1 MRTSTA
7 FVMLCTL
14 TIHSVATACDEWAA
28 MVVSVNGYVV
38 VKDSQA
44 LHSSGATVQPDALIC
59 PGQQLEV
66 GADSRAA
73 IYLSNNSFVR
83 LDQNTVLS
91 FPSTQQAGS
100 FWVEL
105 QQGVT
110 HFISR
115 ITQRFGV
122 KTPYANAVVDG
133 TEFLVTAT
141 DSASQV
147 SVIEGQVTVAGTQ
160 VNQPEN
166 HQQATLSAGKKA
178 ILSGKADIDIIDIA
192 TTETVDWAVY
202 FPPAMFMDRLQQGAN
217 SEALAAAAGHLDQ
230 NRPDLAIETLKNL
243 INPGPRVNIALAAS
257 YLSVGNFSNARDTLR
272 GVDSAEALALQ
283 SMMSTVTN
291 DPAQALQQAQSAVRA
306 DPQALPALLA
316 LSYARQ
322 ASLDLPAAHEVARD
336 ATQRH
341 PQAVAAWIRLSETQV
356 AMGNISAASDSV
368 ANARRLDPASAA
380 TLVQS
385 GYVDLFNHRYSA
397 AEARFRQAVAKSSE
411 DPQARLGLGLVLLR
425 QGELEAGRRQLEFA
439 VSLDPARS
447 VLRSYLGR
455 AYFEEKRD
463 GDAATQWE
471 LAKQLDPQDPTAYFY
486 EGVRKLYANDP
497 IGAIDE
503 LETSRRLNDERA
515 LYRSETLLQSDAA
528 SRSAALARAY
538 DEVGY
543 DQGVLLEGWNALR
556 EDPTNSEGHR
566 LLADKYRGNSRYD
579 AARASELLQSQLWQP
594 LSAYP
599 LQPQLAETGI
609 GFVEGAGPQQPGY
622 NEYHSLFTQDG
633 VYGAVNGFG
642 GSDGT
647 WADDLVGSFLA
658 GPIAVSLGQY
668 HFESDGWRENADQE
682 QDIYSG
688 FLQWQITT
696 QTDIQLESRKMKW
709 DHGSLVPEIDEQ
721 ELGAVR
727 YEEDRETSRV
737 GIKHRFD
744 SNSALLVSYVKQDL
758 GFSNQFENDLSFSS
772 SVRDG
777 TADVYEIQY
786 AVVHD
791 YIDIIV
797 GAGKTKFLDNTDVF
811 FGLDNPSGDLF
822 ADQFDLQ
829 FDTSIEDKNDYRNA
843 YFYISA
849 AQTSRLTWFFGLDYD
864 KFEIDEYSVTANT
877 EPDVILFPLPPVVIQ
892 VTSTTSNSLTEHRN
906 QYSPK
911 LGFDYDFEWDSNIR
925 LAVFRS
931 ATTTLTNNQTI
942 KPTQILGFNQSFVD
956 EDFSDAK
963 VLALG
968 FHQDIGHDF
977 EYGIT
982 ALRRLVDYP
991 VWNSENNSTDLKNEF
1006 SDVYFESLALNQLNS
1021 VGSFLFGFK
1030 WYEKRLSDSAQIALN
1045 EPKHSETYEIPFEV
1059 TLKGSNGWLFSFNQ
1073 NFYRHQFNYET
1084 PNQSDIKRIESSW
1097 VTGVGVSK
1105 VLPGNYGKF
1114 RVGVENLLDVEK
1126 EVSNLDRSRLMYYPS
1141 RFWFCAV
1148 NLTL

>member
-1 MRTSTA
+1 VRTSTA

-503 LETSRRLNDERA
+503 LETSRHLNDERA

-682 QDIYSG
+682 QDIYAGLIQWEISPNVKVQFEHRRLNWYSG
-688 FLQWQITT
+688 YLAPELADRPESSRSRELNRDVDRLAITSKSENAFSWLISV
-696 QTDIQLESRKMKW
+696 QEVSNESEELDFYLDPDPYILKDDVRVYEFQGVTRIHKGRLTFGALFSS
-709 DHGSLVPEIDEQ
+709 DDFVERFNERLFED
-721 ELGAVR
+721 LGAGASFEVINEDSKVGSIETQSVYGYYHFDLMESVDIDFSLAYFDEVVEGDVR
-727 YEEDRETSRV
+727 AFQSER
-737 GIKHRFD
+737 
-744 SNSALLVSYVKQDL
+744 
-758 GFSNQFENDLSFSS
+758 FSS
-772 SVRDG
+772 LFFSSYTEAENRFKVP
-777 TADVYEIQY
+777 
-786 AVVHD
+786 
-791 YIDIIV
+791 
-797 GAGKTKFLDNTDVF
+797 DN
-811 FGLDNPSGDLF
+811 
-822 ADQFDLQ
+822 
-829 FDTSIEDKNDYRNA
+829 RN
-843 YFYISA
+843 YW
-849 AQTSRLTWFFGLDYD
+849 L
-864 KFEIDEYSVTANT
+864 
-877 EPDVILFPLPPVVIQ
+877 
-892 VTSTTSNSLTEHRN
+892 
-906 QYSPK
+906 PK
-911 LGFDYDFEWDSNIR
+911 LGVTYHFDNSSNLRVVAFKSVSSYSSYVQTVEPVTFSGVSQLYDSDASGTVSTNYVLRYDQRGGIYKYGMSVMQRHMESPAERLDEYVDIETIENNINVYVSTRIKDSISVSVSGLWVESKFRDGDDFNLGYDRISR
-925 LAVFRS
+925 YQIPIKIGLFDRKAVSVFLEQVYYKQKLEVPS
-931 ATTTLTNNQTI
+931 DSDQLEESTWITNVDARYKI
-942 KPTQILGFNQSFVD
+942 EGFDSFVN
-956 EDFSDAK
+956 FG
-963 VLALG
+963 V
-968 FHQDIGHDF
+968 
-977 EYGIT
+977 
-982 ALRRLVDYP
+982 
-991 VWNSENNSTDLKNEF
+991 KN
-1006 SDVYFESLALNQLNS
+1006 
-1021 VGSFLFGFK
+1021 
-1030 WYEKRLSDSAQIALN
+1030 ILN
-1045 EPKHSETYEIPFEV
+1045 EEQEF
-1059 TLKGSNGWLFSFNQ
+1059 LGWTDSFFAFYPARQWFVGFS
-1073 NFYRHQFNYET
+1073 
-1084 PNQSDIKRIESSW
+1084 
-1097 VTGVGVSK
+1097 
-1105 VLPGNYGKF
+1105 
-1114 RVGVENLLDVEK
+1114 
-1126 EVSNLDRSRLMYYPS
+1126 
-1141 RFWFCAV
+1141 V
-1148 NLTL
+1148 NL